1 MLKDVLLIKCVS
13 NEAIIERRTNKEAQ
27 SKLEGGE
34 VVHSIIT
41 VYFEQ
46 YMLRFSKLQRHT
58 TMNLTTSILYSGRP
72 ALESFF

>member
-1 MLKDVLLIKCVS
+1 MLENVLLIKCVS
-13 NEAIIERRTNKEAQ
+13 NEALIERRTNKEAQ

-46 YMLRFSKLQRHT
+46 NILRFSKVAAT
-58 TMNLTTSILYSGRP
+58 
-72 ALESFF
+72 